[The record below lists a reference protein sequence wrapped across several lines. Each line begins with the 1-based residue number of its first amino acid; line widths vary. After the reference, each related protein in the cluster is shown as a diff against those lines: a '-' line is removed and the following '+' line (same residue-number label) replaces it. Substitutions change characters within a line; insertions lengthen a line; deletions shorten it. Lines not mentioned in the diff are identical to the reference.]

1 MSPALLREKDSS
13 GFGGRGLRSPRPGSR
28 RRRRLGLGRGWG
40 LLARPD
46 TPWLD
51 FLHNQLA
58 LSGTENFYRDS
69 LPLLGF
75 RSAARGAA
83 FMNLIRMKGRGG
95 ASGPDPRGLPE
106 GCPRTLQVVQKRHSS
121 FHRHF

>member
-13 GFGGRGLRSPRPGSR
+13 GFGGQGLRSPKPGSR
-28 RRRRLGLGRGWG
+28 RRRRLGLGRGCG

-51 FLHNQLA
+51 FLHNHHPD
-58 LSGTENFYRDS
+58 LSDTENFYRDS
-69 LPLLGF
+69 LPLLGL

-83 FMNLIRMKGRGG
+83 FMKL
-95 ASGPDPRGLPE
+95 D
-106 GCPRTLQVVQKRHSS
+106 
-121 FHRHF
+121 